1 MHIPDGILPPS
12 VCLAG
17 YGGTGLLVWASLKQL
32 QRQYP
37 DTSELVPRTAF
48 LTAAFFAVSLIHIP
62 VPPTSVHLMLPGLM
76 GVLLGY
82 AAMPAILIGVF
93 LQAVM
98 FGHGGL
104 TTVGVNT
111 LILGIPAL
119 VSYHV
124 FASYR
129 WLGRRFPGGQSLW
142 AFLAGASGVVVAVGL
157 FSGLLLGFLPAPLDR
172 ETEQLAILILVLA
185 HVPLVIIEGVMTA
198 AIVNFLGRVKPELL
212 HALGR

>member
-12 VCLAG
+12 VCLTG
-17 YGGTGLLVWASLKQL
+17 YGATGLLTWASLKQL
-32 QRQYP
+32 QRQYT

-119 VSYHV
+119 VAYHI

-129 WLGRRFPGGQSLW
+129 WLGRHWPFSGGRSLW
-142 AFLAGASGVVVAVGL
+142 AFLAGASGVVVAVCL
-157 FSGLLLGFLPAPLDR
+157 FSGLLLGFLPTQLDR
-172 ETEQLAILILVLA
+172 ETEQLAIFILVMA
-185 HVPLVIIEGVMTA
+185 HLPLVIIEGVMTA

-212 HALGR
+212 Y